1 MQPTALA
8 ALLLLSSLIF
18 LWISISAESKNVG
31 FDSEAAYI
39 MEGEWQVSAPDG
51 QRTMTLPAKIDSQAG
66 VPITL
71 TRILDTDSC
80 KGNSV
85 MFYTRQT
92 WVQIF
97 LDGELIQSSDE
108 DRVTPFAMTPGSYWH
123 FFRIPDDFAGK
134 TLTIELKPTLQK
146 YAGELPTVYVGTKAS
161 FLYMIVSNARFSL
174 IVTGAVLLIGIS
186 MLVFGLVAIR
196 FRMAD
201 RLVRMGL
208 FAMAYSI
215 WMILESRITQVF
227 AGDMVVASYLLFACF
242 YMLPVLACSFLLT
255 YESLAESRSTHVL
268 FWISVLSVVVVHIL
282 QVAGVAYYINLVA
295 VVHIL
300 LILII
305 LNTLVVYLRN
315 RCAGKSLQDVSIYKA
330 MLFLGV
336 CCILD
341 VLQFYVIPRVQVG
354 NFSKVGILLFFGY
367 LGYVGIRNF
376 GRIEIQEAENRVY
389 KKLAYSDMMTGMAN
403 RTAFER
409 VLAEYRN
416 APWQEETILLV
427 ADMNRL
433 KYVND
438 TFGHAA
444 GDEALKQIGQ
454 LMMQQFTQGC
464 QCFRT
469 GGDEYCVISRGVPYA
484 EFAKLCDTFTKKV
497 SEICLTQGVH
507 LSVSCG
513 FCTVDAAG
521 IDECYKKADALM
533 YESKVA
539 SKMQRDMQ

>member
-1 MQPTALA
+1 M
-8 ALLLLSSLIF
+8 
-18 LWISISAESKNVG
+18 
-31 FDSEAAYI
+31 
-39 MEGEWQVSAPDG
+39 
-51 QRTMTLPAKIDSQAG
+51 
-66 VPITL
+66 
-71 TRILDTDSC
+71 
-80 KGNSV
+80 
-85 MFYTRQT
+85 
-92 WVQIF
+92 
-97 LDGELIQSSDE
+97 
-108 DRVTPFAMTPGSYWH
+108 
-123 FFRIPDDFAGK
+123 
-134 TLTIELKPTLQK
+134 
-146 YAGELPTVYVGTKAS
+146 
-161 FLYMIVSNARFSL
+161 
-174 IVTGAVLLIGIS
+174 TGAVLLIGFS
-186 MLVFGLVAIR
+186 MFILGIIAIR
-196 FRMAD
+196 FRMAE

-227 AGDMVVASYLLFACF
+227 AGDMVIASYLLFACF
-242 YMLPVLACSFLLT
+242 FMLPVLACSFLLT
-255 YESLAESRSTHVL
+255 YESMAKSISTHVL
-268 FWISVLSVVVVHIL
+268 FWISALSVVVVHIL
-282 QVAGVAYYINLVA
+282 QIAGVAYYINMVA

-305 LNTLVVYLRN
+305 LNTLVVYFRN
-315 RCAGKSLQDVSIYKA
+315 RYAGNPLQDVSIYKA

-341 VLQFYVIPRVQVG
+341 VLQFYLFPGMQIG

-376 GRIEIQEAENRVY
+376 GQIEIQEAENRVY

-469 GGDEYCVISRGVPYA
+469 GGDEYCVLSRGVPYM
-484 EFAKLCDTFTKKV
+484 EFAKLCDTFSQKV
-497 SEICLTQGVH
+497 SKICVAEGVH

-513 FCTVDAAG
+513 FCTVDASG

-533 YESKVA
+533 YKAKAA
-539 SKMQRDMQ
+539 SKMKRDMQ